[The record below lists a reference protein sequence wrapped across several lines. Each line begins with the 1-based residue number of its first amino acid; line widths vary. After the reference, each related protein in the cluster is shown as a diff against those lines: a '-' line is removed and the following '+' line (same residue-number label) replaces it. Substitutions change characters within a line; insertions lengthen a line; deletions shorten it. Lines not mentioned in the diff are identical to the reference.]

1 MGTFFSLSNRKK
13 CSTTA
18 FSGKKTYLHFQS
30 AALLHFRGKKHTCIF
45 GEKNIPAFSSGFLMT
60 LVAPLILS
68 HNCNANDR
76 YI

>member
-1 MGTFFSLSNRKK
+1 MRDEGDVWGPSSPSLIER
-13 CSTTA
+13 
-18 FSGKKTYLHFQS
+18 S
-30 AALLHFRGKKHTCIF
+30 AALLHFRGKKHTCIFKVQLYCIF